1 MYVGVV
7 GALLSVVLTLSGH
20 VGQDTRGQVARST
33 PGASVS
39 AVSSGASV
47 WIRRAPG
54 GRHEMLQI
62 WRQGKQLRIYSD
74 DGGYPGDGQHCSWGT
89 QRKGRFVGMQ
99 QRVAPEPIRMRFGL
113 KRKGSKLWTP
123 GFTDGAGQDRRPWRR
138 GSLERYHQL
147 VPQSQQ
153 NPGTWCLNQHPL
165 PVGSTATYWFDR
177 EPQMYLGGMV
187 VVTDADKVYA
197 YAAYFEGRS
206 CYVGRI
212 GSAGVQLNGAH
223 EYASIA
229 ALTET
234 WPVDAGKARPTT
246 TYGTVGEWRQ
256 VARTAFRDPKLP
268 LSSGSAVRAVA
279 RVKTVK
285 DVRRKCAW
293 AGLTLPAA
301 PPPAPSV
308 PAPPPPAAPAP
319 APATPTPPASSP
331 PPPPPPSAVIVVNT
345 CNTYNNCAYWNPIW
359 VHANPAVSSRIADVY
374 RGTSLTARCWAIG
387 KQLTDGSNQTTED
400 DARQFTSSLWYG
412 IDWNG
417 GRGYVPAVWTT
428 KREDHLGLPGC

>member
-7 GALLSVVLTLSGH
+7 GALLSVVLTLSGQ
-20 VGQDTRGQVARST
+20 VAQAPPGQVVTST
-33 PGASVS
+33 PSASVS

-62 WRQGKQLRIYSD
+62 WRQGKQVRIYSD
-74 DGGYPGDGQHCSWGT
+74 DGGYPGDGKHCSWGT
-89 QRKGRFVGMQ
+89 QRNGRFSGMQ
-99 QRVAPEPIRMRFGL
+99 QRVAPNPIRTRFGL
-113 KRKGSKLWTP
+113 KQKGSKLWTP

-138 GSLERYHQL
+138 GSLEKYHQL

-153 NPGTWCLNQHPL
+153 NPGTWCLTQHPL
-165 PVGSTATYWFDR
+165 PAKSTATYWFTR
-177 EPQMYLGGMV
+177 GNPPFAGSMI
-187 VVTDADKVYA
+187 VVTSADTVYV
-197 YAAYFEGRS
+197 YGHYYEGKA
-206 CYVGRI
+206 CYLGRI
-212 GSAGVQLNGAH
+212 GATSVQLNGAH

-229 ALTET
+229 RFSET
-234 WPVDAGKARPTT
+234 WPLDTGKVRPTPT
-246 TYGTVGEWRQ
+246 TYGTSGEWRQ
-256 VARTAFRDPKLP
+256 VSRRAAKRPFKEVGHLRD
-268 LSSGSAVRAVA
+268 VQ
-279 RVKTVK
+279 
-285 DVRRKCAW
+285 DVQKNCRW
-293 AGLTLPAA
+293 AGLSIPPAA
-301 PPPAPSV
+301 SEPAPQPPAPV
-308 PAPPPPAAPAP
+308 LAPPPPPSPPAP
-319 APATPTPPASSP
+319 ASPSPTPPPPP

-345 CNTYNNCAYWNPIW
+345 CNTYNNCDYWNPIW